1 VSSSQIEAKWLF
13 PHVGSST
20 AWRLC
25 KKVLGLEFYPNY
37 FRLRKLSKIG
47 MDREKG
53 RVTHLRAVSG
63 IKSLKAL
70 EAYLGYD
77 QEAQDEAME
86 ISE

>member
-1 VSSSQIEAKWLF
+1 
-13 PHVGSST
+13 
-20 AWRLC
+20 
-25 KKVLGLEFYPNY
+25 
-37 FRLRKLSKIG
+37 

-53 RVTHLRAVSG
+53 SITHLKAING

-77 QEAQDEAME
+77 QEAQDDAIE